1 MYGFL
6 LVFCNNFVRKTH
18 RFSDIRLR
26 ENAATLKTGLGVR
39 EGHSRFRDIQCRKI
53 PRP

>member
-6 LVFCNNFVRKTH
+6 LVFCNNFVRIS
-18 RFSDIRLR
+18 FSDIRLR